1 MRDDEI
7 FETDL
12 QEIVA
17 DLEGEVFGE
26 TDEMAIDAGEL
37 DGEEEL
43 DEILAGEARAP
54 ATRGGAANVRA
65 AIERQRRRSAGFA
78 RAVRGLAPYV
88 RRRGSR
94 FTLGIP
100 RGSAGQFASRLGVK
114 ARGVEILARSAALRP
129 SQRGAVMARELDM
142 ETVGGASCPGR
153 RAFTTHWWGFRVWLN
168 ECQVKALLGGMK
180 AGAGAAAVCAAADL
194 EPFGKV
200 ACGIVA
206 GLFAIGGGVIE
217 GIDGLGGNRGIVVS
231 KPWLPIAPPVVWHQ

>member
-17 DLEGEVFGE
+17 DLEDEVLGESDE
-26 TDEMAIDAGEL
+26 TALEASEL

-43 DEILAGEARAP
+43 DEILAGEVRAP
-54 ATRGGAANVRA
+54 ARIGAASVRA

-88 RRRGSR
+88 RRHGSR
-94 FTLGIP
+94 STLAIP
-100 RGSAGQFASRLGVK
+100 RGSAGQFASRLGIK
-114 ARGVEILARSAALRP
+114 PRGVEILARSVSLRP
-129 SQRGAVMARELDM
+129 TRPGAATARELDM
-142 ETVGGASCPGR
+142 ETVGGGVCPGR
-153 RAFTTHWWGFRVWLN
+153 RAFTTSWWGFRVWLN

-200 ACGIVA
+200 ACGVVA